1 MRFKLQERIFL
12 PVLIVII
19 FGMGSLIFVSNHYSK
34 NAVKLIASD
43 RIIDN
48 SIGKEKE
55 ISSWFKNNKA
65 LINTWSSNWVLQS
78 AAKSGVA
85 ARVLAIKELEKL
97 SKENPKF
104 SRLAVLSSDGT
115 LIASSKKEKEDLPDF
130 REHEFFKKGLL
141 SDFEI
146 SNPVE
151 SPFDRKEVIYLT
163 SKLDYSD
170 VTEGLLVCEMTLDAL
185 RDEFFSGDSNQ
196 IINFTCITDLN
207 GKIILSSSK
216 TQKESFDLSMLKK
229 NDHGFIS
236 LQTSD
241 YDYFCA
247 YKFFEQKKWY
257 IVSFSS
263 PSILFSEV
271 NKLVKI
277 NIMIAAAVVVILGCL
292 VFILVRRIIIIP
304 IKKTVKFSSE
314 ITNGNL
320 LAKLDLNQKD
330 EIGEMVSELNLMG
343 ERFKEIFQIDNL
355 KNLVNDLVEESK
367 NLKKVSIDLNTGSHT
382 ASEKSKNVS
391 DSALVLLENLE
402 ELNKTMANGVVRFDE
417 ISSNTQ
423 NILKSADDALDYSLK
438 TKKITKNA
446 VELVHDSSDKIKS
459 LEKLAD
465 GINEITDTIKM
476 ISDQTN
482 MLALNATI
490 EAARAGEFGKG
501 FAVVAREIKELANKT
516 KSETE
521 NIGKQIFSIQDLT
534 SQAAKSFEK
543 MEKVMFE
550 ADSNVGM
557 ISSLSENQSVST
569 SEISRGIESISAGV
583 KNVYERLSLG
593 ILKTSSISESISEIS
608 GLSEK
613 LENSGVDLRA
623 SSFGLENIST
633 DLRNLVKQFRI

>member
-97 SKENPKF
+97 NKENPKF
-104 SRLAVLSSDGT
+104 SRLAVLSFDGT

-130 REHEFFKKGLL
+130 GEHEFFKKGLV

-151 SPFDRKEVIYLT
+151 SPFDKKEVIYLT
-163 SKLDYSD
+163 SRLLYSD
-170 VTEGLLVCEMTLDAL
+170 VTEGLLVCEIELDVL
-185 RDEFFSGDSNQ
+185 RDEFFSEDSNQ
-196 IINFTCITDLN
+196 IIDFTCITDSN
-207 GKIILSSSK
+207 GKIILFSSK
-216 TQKESFDLSMLKK
+216 TINNSLDLSIPKN

-236 LQTSD
+236 FNTKD

-247 YKFFEQKKWY
+247 YKFFEQKKWF

-263 PSILFSEV
+263 PSKLFSEV

-277 NIMIAAAVVVILGCL
+277 NIMIASAVVVILGCL

-367 NLKKVSIDLNTGSHT
+367 NLKKVSIDLNTGSRT

-391 DSALVLLENLE
+391 ESAIVLFENLE
-402 ELNKTMANGVVRFDE
+402 ELNKTMANGVARFDE
-417 ISSNTQ
+417 ISSNSQ
-423 NILKSADDALDYSLK
+423 NILKSADNALDYSVK
-438 TKKITKNA
+438 TKKITQNA
-446 VELVHDSSDKIKS
+446 VELVHESSDKIKS
-459 LEKLAD
+459 LENLVI
-465 GINEITDTIKM
+465 GINDITDTIKM

-482 MLALNATI
+482 LLALNATI
-490 EAARAGEFGKG
+490 EAARAGEYGKG
-501 FAVVAREIKELANKT
+501 FAVVAKEIKELASKT
-516 KSETE
+516 KFETE
-521 NIGKQIFSIQDLT
+521 NIAQQIFSIQELT
-534 SQAAKSFEK
+534 SKTAETFEK
-543 MEKVMFE
+543 MESVMLE
-550 ADSNVGM
+550 ADNNAGK
-557 ISSLSENQSVST
+557 ISVLSESQSLST
-569 SEISRGIESISAGV
+569 SEITKGIEAISLGV
-583 KNVYERLSLG
+583 KDVYERLSLG
-593 ILKTSSISESISEIS
+593 ILKTSSISESISEVSELSSRLEKNGEELKTCSI
-608 GLSEK
+608 GL
-613 LENSGVDLRA
+613 G
-623 SSFGLENIST
+623 NISKGVSS
-633 DLRNLVKQFRI
+633 LVKQFQI

>member
-97 SKENPKF
+97 NEENPKF

-130 REHEFFKKGLL
+130 REREFFKKGLV

-146 SNPVE
+146 SNPVR
-151 SPFDRKEVIYLT
+151 SSFDKKEVIYLT
-163 SKLDYSD
+163 SRLLYSD
-170 VTEGLLVCEMTLDAL
+170 VTEGLLVCEIELDVL
-185 RDEFFSGDSNQ
+185 RDEFFSEDSNQ
-196 IINFTCITDLN
+196 IISFTCITDSN

-216 TQKESFDLSMLKK
+216 TINNSIDLSIPKN

-236 LQTSD
+236 FNTKD

-247 YKFFEQKKWY
+247 YKFFEQKKWF

-263 PSILFSEV
+263 PSKLFSEV

-277 NIMIAAAVVVILGCL
+277 NLIIAAAVVVILGCL

-367 NLKKVSIDLNTGSHT
+367 NLKKVSIDLNKGSRT

-402 ELNKTMANGVVRFDE
+402 ELNKTMANGVARFDE
-417 ISSNTQ
+417 ISSNSQ
-423 NILKSADDALDYSLK
+423 NILKSADNALDYSVK
-438 TKKITKNA
+438 TKKITQNA
-446 VELVHDSSDKIKS
+446 VELVHESSDKIKS
-459 LEKLAD
+459 LENLVN
-465 GINEITDTIKM
+465 GINDITDTIKM

-482 MLALNATI
+482 LLALNATI
-490 EAARAGEFGKG
+490 EAARAGEYGKG
-501 FAVVAREIKELANKT
+501 FAVVAKEIKELASKT
-516 KSETE
+516 KFETE
-521 NIGKQIFSIQDLT
+521 NIAQQIFSIQELT
-534 SQAAKSFEK
+534 SKTAETFEK
-543 MEKVMFE
+543 MESVMLE
-550 ADSNVGM
+550 ADTNAGK
-557 ISSLSENQSVST
+557 ISALSETQSLST
-569 SEISRGIESISAGV
+569 SEITKGIEAISLGV
-583 KNVYERLSLG
+583 KDVYERLSLG
-593 ILKTSSISESISEIS
+593 ILKTSSISESISEVSELSSRLEKNGEELKTCSI
-608 GLSEK
+608 GL
-613 LENSGVDLRA
+613 G
-623 SSFGLENIST
+623 NISKGVSS
-633 DLRNLVKQFRI
+633 LVTQFQI